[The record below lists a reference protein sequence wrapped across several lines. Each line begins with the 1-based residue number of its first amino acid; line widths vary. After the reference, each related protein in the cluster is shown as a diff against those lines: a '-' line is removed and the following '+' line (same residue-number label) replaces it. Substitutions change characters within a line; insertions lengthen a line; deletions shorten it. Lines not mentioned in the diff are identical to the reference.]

1 MVFHHVP
8 QLSREALFILQISQ
22 TQPSSAGLILIGR
35 PNTATSGANFFVAT
49 LGLASLIESHMVG
62 QD

>member
-8 QLSREALFILQISQ
+8 QLSREALFILQVSQ
-22 TQPSSAGLILIGR
+22 TQPSSAGLIFIGR
-35 PNTATSGANFFVAT
+35 PNTAAGGANFFVAT
-49 LGLASLIESHMVG
+49 LGLASLIESDMVG